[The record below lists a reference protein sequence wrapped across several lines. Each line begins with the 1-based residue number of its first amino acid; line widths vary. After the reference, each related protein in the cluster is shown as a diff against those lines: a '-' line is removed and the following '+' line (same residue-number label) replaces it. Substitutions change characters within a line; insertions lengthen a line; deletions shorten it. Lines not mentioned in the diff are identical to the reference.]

1 MPPTV
6 RERKGASKSKE
17 RPSLET
23 RDADAQVPDFLE
35 SEVRRRRMEI
45 MASGLLRRSTMS
57 LALVLPSSSALC
69 KEVPPYERPCKAQGV
84 FDTKMSPDGKC
95 VVGFTGP
102 RAAPDSEGPDDDDSG
117 PLCFVWAVSAQFHPN
132 LR

>member
-45 MASGLLRRSTMS
+45 MA
-57 LALVLPSSSALC
+57 
-69 KEVPPYERPCKAQGV
+69 RPCGQ
-84 FDTKMSPDGKC
+84 T
-95 VVGFTGP
+95 
-102 RAAPDSEGPDDDDSG
+102 
-117 PLCFVWAVSAQFHPN
+117 
-132 LR
+132 